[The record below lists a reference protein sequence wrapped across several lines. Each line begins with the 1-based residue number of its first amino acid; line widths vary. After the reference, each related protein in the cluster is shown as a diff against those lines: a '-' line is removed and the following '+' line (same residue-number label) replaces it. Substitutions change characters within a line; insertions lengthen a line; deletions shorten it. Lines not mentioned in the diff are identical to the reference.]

1 MRAIAWPRPSK
12 LDLAWGLFA
21 AANLAAMAAWP
32 GWETIPFHFIW
43 ISLTLLYG
51 FRVWR
56 LSATAAVLTA
66 VVAATGASIL
76 ADAFDGIQLWGELF
90 EVPLM
95 SAMFLAMVWH
105 ARRRHQ
111 ALEVQAS
118 LLERQEQFVHDAS
131 HELRTPITIARGHL
145 ELVDERT
152 PELDVALDELG
163 RMQGIVDRLL
173 LLAKASQPGF
183 IVRTDVDLEPFL
195 EDVFIR
201 WAGIAPRVWRL
212 GPLVEGSASI
222 DADAARTMLDA
233 LLENAVRHT
242 NPRDVVG
249 LRARPVDVDVVIEV
263 FDGGSGIDADAFERI
278 FERFGRADPAR
289 GRHNGGAGLG
299 LAIVD
304 AIARAHGGRC
314 TLEPRDGQTVFA
326 VRLPRFRAA
335 EQPGEAET
343 LVSAPST

>member
-1 MRAIAWPRPSK
+1 
-12 LDLAWGLFA
+12 
-21 AANLAAMAAWP
+21 
-32 GWETIPFHFIW
+32 
-43 ISLTLLYG
+43 
-51 FRVWR
+51 
-56 LSATAAVLTA
+56 
-66 VVAATGASIL
+66 
-76 ADAFDGIQLWGELF
+76 
-90 EVPLM
+90 M

-105 ARRRHQ
+105 ARRRQQ

-118 LLERQEQFVHDAS
+118 LLQRQEQFVHDAS

-145 ELVDERT
+145 ELVDDAL

-173 LLAKASQPGF
+173 LLAKAGQPGF
-183 IVRTDVDLEPFL
+183 LVRKDVDLEPFL

-212 GPLVEGSASI
+212 GPLVAGSAGV
-222 DADAARTMLDA
+222 DADAVRTMLDA

-242 NPRDVVG
+242 NPTDVVG
-249 LRARPVDVDVVIEV
+249 LRARKVEADVVIEV
-263 FDGGSGIDADAFERI
+263 FDGGCGIDADAFGRI

-314 TLEPRDGQTVFA
+314 TVARSEGQTVFA
-326 VRLPRFRAA
+326 VRLPGVSAPGRAT
-335 EQPGEAET
+335 GEAET
-343 LVSAPST
+343 LVGAPTT